1 MDRLYAQTPW
11 IGRIAKIEAHEL
23 TALAW
28 SFIYFFCLLCGYS
41 VLRPVREEMAIQ
53 GGVQHLPWLM
63 TGTFLTL
70 LLATPFFG
78 WLSSRYARRTL
89 LPTVYLF
96 FAANLLFFYLAMM
109 TGVERAWVARGF
121 FIWLSVFNLFVV
133 SVFWSFMVD
142 LFAPEQGLRLF
153 GMIAAGGSSG
163 ALVGPFITGASTYVV
178 GIANLMLLSALFLLA
193 CIVCIHRLDRWAKLQ
208 GHGEHTGGERPLG
221 GSIWAGIKLAFS
233 SSYLGG
239 ISVYLLLLSTTSTF
253 LYLETLRLVGEEFAS
268 SAERTRLFAGIDLAT
283 NSLTVVTQVFVT
295 NRLPLI
301 ATLLLLPVVTAVG
314 FALMGMGP
322 TLALLVGLSVVRR
335 VGEYAIGKPGREVL
349 FTLVSRE
356 EKYKAKNFMDT
367 AVSRGGDASSSWLVT
382 AVKALGATT
391 AQIAWVLVPVALCW
405 GLLGAWLSWQHRTKR
420 SLGVLTA
427 RKIA

>member
-1 MDRLYAQTPW
+1 MPW
-11 IGRIAKIEAHEL
+11 VARIAKVEAHEL

-28 SFIYFFCLLCGYS
+28 SFVYFFCLLCGYS

-78 WLSSRYARRTL
+78 WLTARYTRRTL

-96 FAANLLFFYLAMM
+96 FAANLLFFYVAM
-109 TGVERAWVARGF
+109 TSGVERAWVARVF

-142 LFAPEQGLRLF
+142 LFTPAQGLRLF

-163 ALVGPFITGASTYVV
+163 ALVGPVITGASTYVV

-193 CIVCIHRLDRWAKLQ
+193 CIVCIRRLDRWANLQ
-208 GHGEHTGGERPLG
+208 GHGEQSGVKRPLG

-239 ISVYLLLLSTTSTF
+239 ISVYLVLLSATSTF
-253 LYLETLRLVGEEFAS
+253 LYLETLRFVGEEFAS

-283 NSLTVVTQVFVT
+283 NSLTVATQVFVT
-295 NRLPLI
+295 NRLPLTV
-301 ATLLLLPVVTAVG
+301 ALLLLPVVSAVG
-314 FALMGMGP
+314 FVLMGTGP

-349 FTLVSRE
+349 FTVVSRE

-367 AVSRGGDASSSWLVT
+367 AVARGGDASSSWLVT
-382 AVKALGATT
+382 SVKALGATT
-391 AQIAWVLVPVALCW
+391 AQIAWALVPIALCW
-405 GLLGAWLSWQHRTKR
+405 ALLGAGLSRQHRTK
-420 SLGVLTA
+420 SPLGVLTA